1 MAILVLVT
9 GGSFDKEYNELDGA
23 LPFRTTHVPDL
34 LRLARSTVKLR
45 LHTLF
50 LMDSSCMREEHR
62 RKIYQ
67 YCSEA
72 AETRIVITHGTSTMA
87 ETASYLMKRRMP
99 KTLVLTGAQI
109 PYSFG
114 SSDGLFNLGS
124 ALAYVQ
130 LLEQGVYM
138 GMNGNYFPAGV
149 RGKT

>member
-1 MAILVLVT
+1 
-9 GGSFDKEYNELDGA
+9 
-23 LPFRTTHVPDL
+23 
-34 LRLARSTVKLR
+34 
-45 LHTLF
+45 
-50 LMDSSCMREEHR
+50 
-62 RKIYQ
+62 
-67 YCSEA
+67 
-72 AETRIVITHGTSTMA
+72 MA